1 MLEAIHMIQ
10 KVSAP
15 VSVMFIFNH
24 RKRTIYPSRVLWDS
38 KVYEVT
44 KIGLHHTYREGRT
57 LYHVFSVETET
68 LSFRLVL
75 DTDTLFWKLEE
86 ISDGYT
92 N

>member
-1 MLEAIHMIQ
+1 MAYFMIQ
-10 KVSAP
+10 EVSTP
-15 VSVMFIFNH
+15 VSVIFTFNH
-24 RKRTIYPSRVLWDS
+24 KKQTICPTRILWDN
-38 KVYEVT
+38 KVYE
-44 KIGLHHTYREGRT
+44 IIRLGLHHTYRKGRT

-68 LSFRLVL
+68 LSLRLVL